1 MPTREKRCVK
11 SKGEKSGATGKDRWA
26 SLRKRYAGRDR
37 KMVEA
42 KENQVGMWLTCRRT
56 GTRTGNVKNFYF
68 TLRL

>member
-42 KENQVGMWLTCRRT
+42 KENQVGMC
-56 GTRTGNVKNFYF
+56 
-68 TLRL
+68 